1 MSKRIQVFMT
11 DCILNKVDIMAK
23 EIGVSRSAFCAMA
36 VAEYVKRKENDIV
49 TSKLQDDKEK

>member
-11 DCILNKVDIMAK
+11 DSILNKVDIMAK

-36 VAEYVKRKENDIV
+36 ITEYVKRKENDIV
-49 TSKLQDDKEK
+49 TSKLQDDIEK